1 MSSAQGAARRRGR
14 PPADEA
20 IESSEILDAALR
32 AFARHGLEGVS
43 VRTLNRELGVSHNL
57 IYQRFGSKDDLWR
70 AAVDFTVTP
79 KRPSPSRRSWSSR

>member
-1 MSSAQGAARRRGR
+1 MATTPSSAARRRGR
-14 PPADEA
+14 PRAE
-20 IESSEILDAALR
+20 ESVDRTEILDAALR

-79 KRPSPSRRSWSSR
+79 KRPSPSRRS